1 MPQKARL
8 RSLERFTAAVSNKLS
23 SAPAGPSG
31 IKSIL
36 IATDVAARG
45 LDIPQTDK
53 IIHYHVPQ
61 TADSY
66 VHRSGRTARAGC
78 VGKSIMLCSPQEEAG
93 VRRLIAK
100 VHSQREGPTVGLQ
113 SLVPD
118 SRVLSRLKERV
129 TLAKKI
135 AEGSLETSRKGT
147 EEGWLKQA
155 KEDLGIDTE
164 DEMDVT
170 GKEWRV
176 RGKKKRER
184 GQEAADELRALKAQL
199 KSLLAQ
205 KVNVGVSVKYLTSGG
220 IDVDQ
225 LRKGLPS
232 EFLGQVDGLGWE
244 D

>member
-1 MPQKARL
+1 
-8 RSLERFTAAVSNKLS
+8 
-23 SAPAGPSG
+23 
-31 IKSIL
+31 
-36 IATDVAARG
+36 
-45 LDIPQTDK
+45 
-53 IIHYHVPQ
+53 
-61 TADSY
+61 
-66 VHRSGRTARAGC
+66 
-78 VGKSIMLCSPQEEAG
+78 
-93 VRRLIAK
+93 
-100 VHSQREGPTVGLQ
+100 
-113 SLVPD
+113 
-118 SRVLSRLKERV
+118 LKERV